1 MTVSTDATETAGGTR
16 TSRRAVTRL
25 VCWVLLVG
33 SALVALWGTPRM
45 TSRDDMAKAVKAG
58 DVRMVELDPGRY
70 NLGAPDGRHA
80 VAAGR

>member
-1 MTVSTDATETAGGTR
+1 MTVSVDAAGTADATR
-16 TSRRAVTRL
+16 TSRRAVVRV

-33 SALVALWGTPRM
+33 SALLALWGTPGM
-45 TSRDDMAKAVKAG
+45 TSQDDMAKAVKAG